1 VRPAPTGRTQPGPPE
16 TATRKG
22 SVPVTTPQTSG
33 GPEVDA
39 ATFRHVVGH
48 LPSGVTLVTTRT
60 AQGDFGMTASS
71 VTSLSMAPPMMLA
84 CLNRSSS
91 TCPAVAEAGAFVVNV
106 LGQGEGHLAQQFATP
121 GADKFAGLRMTRGVR
136 GAPVLAD
143 ALARIECE
151 VVEQVSAATHE
162 VFLGRVVKAE
172 ATEGNPL
179 TYFRGGFGRFEFAR
193 DDEVYQHARQQV
205 LERMYA
211 ADAVLQLDDLAY
223 QLGVDKAAAF
233 YALTRLTA
241 DGLVRRDPDRGYVVV
256 SFDERTSDATFD
268 ARCAIELGV
277 IDMVVGRVPEAE
289 LVELR
294 TRFEAMAAM
303 LVGERFVDFDR
314 YLDAN
319 YAFHEALVS
328 LAHSA
333 PLTTAFAQLH
343 IKSVM
348 TRSFGATPVTSQ
360 SFVEAQRAI
369 TEGVECGD
377 PDAARAAVYRYTDLA
392 KQRVRQILE
401 QTGGRL

>member
-1 VRPAPTGRTQPGPPE
+1 VLVTTPE
-16 TATRKG
+16 TAG
-22 SVPVTTPQTSG
+22 IPD
-33 GPEVDA
+33 VDA
-39 ATFRHVVGH
+39 TTFRHVVGH

-60 AQGDFGMTASS
+60 DEGDFGMTASS
-71 VTSLSMAPPMMLA
+71 VTSLSVDPPMMLA

-91 TCPAVAEAGAFVVNV
+91 TCTAVSRSGAYVVNV
-106 LGQGEGHLAQQFATP
+106 LGQGHGHLASQFATQ
-121 GADKFAGLRMTRGVR
+121 GADKFAGLRLTRGVG

-151 VVEQVSAATHE
+151 VVEEVSAATHTI
-162 VFLGRVVKAE
+162 FLGRVVRAE
-172 ATEGNPL
+172 AAEGSPL
-179 TYFRGGFGRFEFAR
+179 TYFRGGFGRFEFDR
-193 DDEVYQHARQQV
+193 DDAVYQHARQQV

-211 ADAVLQLDDLAY
+211 ADAVLQLDDLAF

-241 DGLVRRDPDRGYVVV
+241 DGLVRRDPHRGYVVV
-256 SFDERTSDATFD
+256 PFDARTSDATFD
-268 ARCAIELGV
+268 ARAAIELGV
-277 IDMVVGRVPEAE
+277 IDMVVGRVPEEELAE
-289 LVELR
+289 LR
-294 TRFEAMAAM
+294 NRFEAMAAL

-319 YAFHEALVS
+319 YAFHEGLVS

-348 TRSFGATPVTSQ
+348 TRSFGVTPVTSQ
-360 SFVEAQRAI
+360 SFVEAQRGI
-369 TEGVECGD
+369 TEGVERGD
-377 PDAARAAVYRYTDLA
+377 ADAARAAVYRYTDLA